1 MKRFPAQI
9 VVAVLILGTAVPAP
23 ASASDARVG
32 KLLFGVESHSR
43 TTAQLASATPPRS
56 FTNASAPVRT
66 GPATKASDP
75 RSHLTTRTKASL
87 AATSISQVTSF
98 DGPALES
105 GVFPPDTQG
114 DVGPTQF
121 VAMLNTRVRSYD
133 KMSGAADGGIDIASD
148 AFWAPEMTPVGP
160 GGCNFSSDPHI
171 RYDRLSDRWIAV
183 MIDVPNCD
191 GTRSNRIMIA
201 VSDTDTI
208 GPSTVWTFFHIGV
221 TAGEFADYPTLGV
234 DTNALYIGTNE
245 FSTTNGSFVNS
256 NAYVVRKSSILGA
269 GPIVYTAFTHLIAG
283 NGNGPFTPQGVDDP
297 DPAIG
302 VGYFIGVDVSSF
314 GKLDLFRVSD
324 PGGTP
329 TMLRLL
335 QLDVGSTSFPASV
348 PHLGNTGGSN
358 GRLDAVDDRLFAASM
373 TSDGHI
379 WTAHNIQVNA
389 FGVTVGSGGRDGARW
404 YEIDPGSG
412 VTPSLVQAGTVFDP
426 TTTNPRS
433 YWIPTVAVSGQ
444 GNMVIA
450 GSTAG
455 AAAHVDAWYA
465 SRSSSDPL
473 GSVGAPTLYTSS
485 SSAYNPAGDNG
496 SVYGARRWGD
506 YSLTRVDPQDNQ
518 TIWTIQEYV
527 SADDTWG
534 VRIARLQ
541 APGPATPTSTSSPV
555 PLGRASVHVQL
566 SGMSDGDTGW
576 YDPGAGF
583 AQRLQVDVGCGVTV
597 NGVGF
602 VSPTHLDLDLNT
614 TTASGATCL
623 VTTINPDGQMSSA
636 SVLRIARHQPDGK
649 IKPSIKTPFVGNNV
663 YNLTGELQTAR
674 AWRRPLSTRSFYVK
688 EQNDGNVNDSF
699 LLRGPGNKK
708 GFTVHYYFRNAD
720 VTSKVVDGTFRT
732 AILAPGS
739 AQTLRLSISVRPG
752 TSIGT
757 VRSWLVTSTSI
768 HDPAKRDVVRAIV
781 RVVS

>member
-1 MKRFPAQI
+1 
-9 VVAVLILGTAVPAP
+9 
-23 ASASDARVG
+23 
-32 KLLFGVESHSR
+32 
-43 TTAQLASATPPRS
+43 
-56 FTNASAPVRT
+56 ASAPVRT
-66 GPATKASDP
+66 GPAKKASDP
-75 RSHLTTRTKASL
+75 RSLLTTRTKASL

-191 GTRSNRIMIA
+191 GTQSNRIMIA

-208 GPSTVWTFFHIGV
+208 GPSTVWTFFHIDV

-234 DTNALYIGTNE
+234 DHNALYIGTNE

-283 NGNGPFTPQGVDDP
+283 NGHGPFTPQGVDDP

-473 GSVGAPTLYTSS
+473 GSAGA
-485 SSAYNPAGDNG
+485 
-496 SVYGARRWGD
+496 
-506 YSLTRVDPQDNQ
+506 
-518 TIWTIQEYV
+518 
-527 SADDTWG
+527 
-534 VRIARLQ
+534 
-541 APGPATPTSTSSPV
+541 
-555 PLGRASVHVQL
+555 
-566 SGMSDGDTGW
+566 TGW

-708 GFTVHYYFRNAD
+708 AFTVHYYFSNAV
-720 VTSKVVDGTFRT
+720 VTSKVVDGN
-732 AILAPGS
+732 
-739 AQTLRLSISVRPG
+739 
-752 TSIGT
+752 
-757 VRSWLVTSTSI
+757 
-768 HDPAKRDVVRAIV
+768 
-781 RVVS
+781 